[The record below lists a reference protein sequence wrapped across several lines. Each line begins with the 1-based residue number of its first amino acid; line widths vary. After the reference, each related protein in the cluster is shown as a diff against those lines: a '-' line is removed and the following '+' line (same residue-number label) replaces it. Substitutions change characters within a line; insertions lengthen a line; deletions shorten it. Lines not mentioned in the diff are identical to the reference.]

1 MGHEAII
8 NGTKSKEVFDPQLNQ
23 QVSEDERKAI
33 IDMYLE
39 DAAFAADVRATK
51 EWWSSPRW
59 ASTKRP
65 YTAEEICSKRG
76 NLKIEYPSNAM
87 SKKLWEILE
96 QRWMVRSYF
105 PAVQCLHR

>member
-1 MGHEAII
+1 MGHEAIV
-8 NGTKSKEVFDPQLNQ
+8 NGTKSQEVFDPQLNQ
-23 QVSEDERKAI
+23 QVSDDERKAI

-39 DAAFAADVRATK
+39 DAAFAADVKATRD
-51 EWWSSPRW
+51 WWSSPRW

-65 YTAEEICSKRG
+65 YTPEEICSKRG

-96 QRWMVRSYF
+96 ERWTVSSHF
-105 PAVQCLHR
+105 FAVHCPYR